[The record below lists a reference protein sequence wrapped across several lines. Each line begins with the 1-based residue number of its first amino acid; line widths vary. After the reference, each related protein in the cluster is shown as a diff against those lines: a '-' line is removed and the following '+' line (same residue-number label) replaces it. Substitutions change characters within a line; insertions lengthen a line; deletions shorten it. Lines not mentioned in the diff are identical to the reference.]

1 MQIWLTR
8 IAENDK
14 VSPPE
19 KKFRQEYVKRKNMKL
34 HLLGDQEELKNESK
48 ANNYSSSAW

>member
-34 HLLGDQEELKNESK
+34 HLGDQEELKNESK